1 MYDLSRPFSFHIEL
15 TDKCNARCVQCSR
28 NFVDDLGNLNERPNL
43 CLTEITIDQYKD
55 IFKDYLHKTKTIN
68 FCGNMG
74 DPLFAKDILAITEYS
89 FSHVLRPEKGLL
101 KIYTNGGFRSKKWW
115 SEYGNFLNDK
125 KHEVNFA
132 IDGLEDT
139 HHFYRTNTRFHRVI
153 ENATAFIE
161 AGGTAEWSFI
171 RFGHNQHQ
179 EDDCRKLAKELGF
192 KKFTAVNTQRFY
204 GREKISYK
212 WRDVDYSITRYKPEQ
227 KIVKALPSKDLNR
240 TTKVW
245 NKTPVNKISKDVVN
259 ISTETARA
267 KFQKDVV
274 KSTKESTGSIDCHV
288 AMRNEVFIDCMGY
301 VHPCCWIGSHEYHRI
316 NKIKK
321 RVAGD
326 DFNDFL
332 LESREFEPAW
342 EKSFLDTI
350 KNDWYHHI
358 LALSWDISP
367 CTICARQCGKGK
379 FTTVRQYENL

>member
-89 FSHVLRPEKGLL
+89 FSHVLRPDKGLL

-115 SEYGNFLNDK
+115 SEYGNLLKDK
-125 KHEVNFA
+125 THEVNFA

-179 EDDCRKLAKELGF
+179 EEDCRKLAKELGF

-212 WRDVDYSITRYKPEQ
+212 WRDEEYSITRYKPEQ
-227 KIVKALPSKDLNR
+227 KTIKALPSKDLNR

-245 NKTPVNKISKDVVN
+245 DNTPVNKISKDVVN

-321 RVAGD
+321 RVVGD

-350 KNDWYHHI
+350 KNDWYQHI
-358 LALSWDISP
+358 LPLSWDISP

-379 FTTVRQYENL
+379 FTTVRQYEKL

>member
-89 FSHVLRPEKGLL
+89 FSHVLRPDKGLL

-115 SEYGNFLNDK
+115 SEYGNLLKDK
-125 KHEVNFA
+125 THEVNFA

-179 EDDCRKLAKELGF
+179 EEDCRKLAKELGF

-227 KIVKALPSKDLNR
+227 KIVKALPSKNLNR

-245 NKTPVNKISKDVVN
+245 DNTPVNKISKDVVN

-350 KNDWYHHI
+350 KNDWYQHI
-358 LALSWDISP
+358 LPLSWDISP

-379 FTTVRQYENL
+379 FTTVRQYEKL

>member
-1 MYDLSRPFSFHIEL
+1 MYDFEKPFSFHIEL

-89 FSHVLRPEKGLL
+89 FSHVLRPDKGLL

-115 SEYGNFLNDK
+115 SEYGNLLKDK
-125 KHEVNFA
+125 THEVNFA

-212 WRDVDYSITRYKPEQ
+212 WRDEEYSITRYKPEQ
-227 KIVKALPSKDLNR
+227 KTIKALPSKDLNR

-245 NKTPVNKISKDVVN
+245 DNTPVNKISKDVVN

-350 KNDWYHHI
+350 KNDWYQHI
-358 LALSWDISP
+358 LPLSWDISP

-379 FTTVRQYENL
+379 FTTVRQYEKL

>member
-89 FSHVLRPEKGLL
+89 FSHVLRPDKGLL

-115 SEYGNFLNDK
+115 SEYGNLLKDK
-125 KHEVNFA
+125 THEVNFA

-179 EDDCRKLAKELGF
+179 EEDCRKLAKELGF

-227 KIVKALPSKDLNR
+227 KVVKALPSKDLNR

-245 NKTPVNKISKDVVN
+245 DNTPVNKISKDVVN

-321 RVAGD
+321 RVVGD

-350 KNDWYHHI
+350 KNDWYQHI
-358 LALSWDISP
+358 LPLSWDISP

-379 FTTVRQYENL
+379 FTTVRQYEKL

>member
-101 KIYTNGGFRSKKWW
+101 IIYTNGGFRSKKWW
-115 SEYGNFLNDK
+115 SEYGNFLKDK

-350 KNDWYHHI
+350 KNDWYQHI
-358 LALSWDISP
+358 LPLSWDISP

>member
-89 FSHVLRPEKGLL
+89 FSHVLRPDKGLL

-115 SEYGNFLNDK
+115 SEYGNLLKDK
-125 KHEVNFA
+125 THEVNFA

-227 KIVKALPSKDLNR
+227 KVVKALPSKDLNR

-245 NKTPVNKISKDVVN
+245 NETPVNKISKDVVN
-259 ISTETARA
+259 VSTETARA

-321 RVAGD
+321 RVVGD

-350 KNDWYHHI
+350 KNDWYQHI
-358 LALSWDISP
+358 LPLSWDISP

-379 FTTVRQYENL
+379 FTTVRQYEKL

>member
-115 SEYGNFLNDK
+115 SEYGNFLKDK
-125 KHEVNFA
+125 KHELNFA

-350 KNDWYHHI
+350 KNDWYQHI
-358 LALSWDISP
+358 LPLSWDISP

>member
-89 FSHVLRPEKGLL
+89 FSHVLRPDKGLL

-115 SEYGNFLNDK
+115 SEYGNILKDK
-125 KHEVNFA
+125 THEVNFA

-179 EDDCRKLAKELGF
+179 EEDCRKLAKELGF

-227 KIVKALPSKDLNR
+227 KVVKALPSKDLNR

-245 NKTPVNKISKDVVN
+245 NETPVNKISKDVVN
-259 ISTETARA
+259 VSTETARA

-350 KNDWYHHI
+350 KNDWYQHI
-358 LALSWDISP
+358 LPLSWDISP

-379 FTTVRQYENL
+379 FTTVRQYEKL

>member
-115 SEYGNFLNDK
+115 SEYGNFLKDK

-350 KNDWYHHI
+350 KNDWYQHI
-358 LALSWDISP
+358 LPLSWDISP
-367 CTICARQCGKGK
+367 CTICARQCGKGE